1 MKSVGLETEIK
12 IPKDY
17 LLCLSLQKKCHVLKI
32 GSLNAYHRKGLTK
45 CIFLQIFRKYF
56 FAIPC
61 CVKCPYLVKCLP
73 KLPPFSIS
81 ASNNFPRFS
90 SIGAIIFSSD
100 NPNASCSTYITA
112 PENFHNPKYLSSLCT
127 TSKAVEAEEVTAVA
141 EPPELSPSIARRSH
155 PAQFGEGFDAPI
167 ASRRS
172 HPAQSGET
180 FDGLPSLERSG
191 SEHREGAVTSP
202 LPEEEGLGEKVE
214 LPLAKGRRRD
224 SKKKSYVRT

>member
-1 MKSVGLETEIK
+1 MKSVGLEREKK
-12 IPKDY
+12 IPRDY

-32 GSLNAYHRKGLTK
+32 GSLKASAGKYLTK

-56 FAIPC
+56 LAIPC
-61 CVKCPYLVKCLP
+61 CVKCPYLVKCFP

-90 SIGAIIFSSD
+90 SIGAIIFSSG
-100 NPNASCSTYITA
+100 NPKASCSTYITA
-112 PENFHNPKYLSSLCT
+112 PANFHNPKYFNSLCT
-127 TSKAVEAEEVTAVA
+127 TTKAVEAEEVTTVV
-141 EPPELSPSIARRSH
+141 EPAELSPSIARRSH

-180 FDGLPSLERSG
+180 FDGPPSLERSG
-191 SEHREGAVTSP
+191 SEHRVGRFPPSP
-202 LPEEEGLGEKVE
+202 L
-214 LPLAKGRRRD
+214 R
-224 SKKKSYVRT
+224 VRGSG

>member
-1 MKSVGLETEIK
+1 M
-12 IPKDY
+12 
-17 LLCLSLQKKCHVLKI
+17 
-32 GSLNAYHRKGLTK
+32 
-45 CIFLQIFRKYF
+45 FLQIFRKYF
-56 FAIPC
+56 LAIPC

-81 ASNNFPRFS
+81 ANNNFPLFS

-100 NPNASCSTYITA
+100 SPKASCSTYITA
-112 PENFHNPKYLSSLCT
+112 PANFHNPKYFSSLCT
-127 TSKAVEAEEVTAVA
+127 TTKAVEAEEVTAVV
-141 EPPELSPSIARRSH
+141 EPAELSSSIARRSH
-155 PAQFGEGFDAPI
+155 LAQFGEGFDAPI

-180 FDGLPSLERSG
+180 FDGPPSLERSG

-214 LPLAKGRRRD
+214 PSLERG
-224 SKKKSYVRT
+224 TG